1 MPEYVRLP
9 DGRTLEL
16 PDNMSQEQQS
26 QLDAMLAE
34 DFPEEFGE
42 GFDSQ
47 ENTTV
52 FGTVKETIKAVP
64 RGFMQGLGMTAEG
77 LLSLGG
83 MDDDNPM
90 LDAVQDWTD
99 SWNDSIG
106 EGYEDSWAVKF
117 GTGIGNVGSFF
128 APMVLSG
135 GLSAIGSG
143 LGAASRVGQTA
154 NIASNALKYSKYGIP
169 ISTVPLAVGMGA
181 SEQLDYRERAREKG
195 IEISGGEQ
203 FLSKLSGGAIGL
215 TELAPLWRLFR
226 KIPKTAEGKVLV
238 DDALS
243 QLLGSQRRAY
253 LAGSVGAQALAE
265 GIQEAG
271 AGLLQRAV
279 AKGLYDPTLD
289 IGESIF
295 DEFTV
300 GGAVGAT
307 VDLLSETMLPR
318 SRYRMGFDDE
328 GKAIPLS
335 EVEINSTEEQNILAE
350 EQERIGVKKL
360 KNQHKVY
367 DQNIVNFQPSVVE
380 DKSSGLFDI
389 VDLNDNSRILGTYN
403 TEEQA
408 NINANKLIRAVS
420 DAKKVAQTSKDAYEL
435 GVEGNSSAQT
445 ILIQTSAPEYS
456 SISKTELA
464 QDLYGLGKDEVP
476 NKEYRLALNNKLR
489 SRISKIK
496 NKEVK
501 NKLERN
507 IPFTFEEAIKY
518 RLLPNKQSISDF
530 FARRAEF
537 SNKKQGKGALKRART
552 KSGNI
557 TVNNVQKILNSK
569 NITSKVNSKEFQAYA
584 LKVTGAKKLT
594 EMTKGQ
600 KELLVVRLADI
611 PKQRTPGPMIDVSNV
626 LEKSQEQSKRFDR
639 RPLDNLLN
647 KVREEQTDPNN
658 PIEYTRKQIS
668 EYSGLKG
675 AEATQLINRLLSSK
689 RLTKKGNK
697 YIFFDGSLKTKN
709 NQPVI
714 NEDWFKKY
722 SYENGTSFMETPQ
735 EYAQRLSNYK
745 IGNQNMFTREEVNN
759 LVNFEGKR
767 KGTVNKRGL
776 SDVQEANLK
785 ERLVAG
791 NMRGEVPLTSI
802 NRSTDEIFNRER
814 MADKIGKDIEKSL
827 SKLIDKK
834 HDVRVAL
841 SPIMRSKSKQKKV
854 GELGKDEGAYY
865 APLNTI
871 FLNIEAVDPD
881 LNLSEGEIKAR
892 LEQVLNHE
900 VVHALKNLDL
910 FTNKEWENLVNSSKR
925 ILVPEATDSVA
936 FQNNETFY
944 DRARKM
950 YGDRSIPVQ
959 EEEAV
964 AELYRAW
971 SKDAKL
977 LSGQPRSVMQ
987 RILDFF
993 QNLIKGLKQSDLSS
1007 VEVFATI
1014 ATRLQAGEIG
1024 GRDIAVET
1032 GEEAVGALDD
1042 SEEEDLYE
1050 NTYKTEDG
1058 YILIKQEDGT
1068 LTDGDITFNSLSSLK
1083 KDTNVVKLKEPKKYI
1098 TEDGYVFVEKSDG
1111 SLTDGDITVDS
1122 LSDLKKGINPPY
1134 TNISVSE
1141 YTGPR
1146 GDDIIKDKERIRR
1159 IKSLISERKVR
1170 PFEAG
1175 RGFELATRSLI
1186 DTELQTELPQ
1196 GLFFSRITMPKAPG
1210 PQGAAYEYLNNTGQG
1225 YPLMSEDK
1233 VAQELI
1239 KIYEEMRANGNENS
1253 FGQAQVEQ
1261 AYEALGLT
1269 MPEGI
1274 NVPSIGS
1281 LMERV
1286 TRSFNEGNDY
1296 DWYRKLGRSIEA
1308 LVGRP
1313 NMVEFSVVFGIT
1325 SAQNPPNKN
1334 LRATLEVM
1342 NRVRQILASGQTYSV
1357 ESLTTNLHE
1366 LIRKY
1371 NISEKEARS
1380 IARTY
1385 VNGEWDVKTLTSA
1398 KTPTYVRSLFL
1409 TSQGEYFP
1417 FGVMDTHMGNAYGVT
1432 PLDPKTDKRRK
1443 LMFNTNEQGV
1453 LQFINT
1459 VLSTKRYEVNDTRG
1473 GKKFQTFAPDEIQ
1486 ALIWFDQRSN
1496 EDQYGEADIES
1507 LLQDSLVA
1515 PAVKKSK
1522 ELMEKGLFNTD
1533 QSLDIGLQDISDI
1546 LYKGR
1551 QDFLSWDAGADPLY
1565 YLQRAVAPQIAVSP
1579 KLGSNIYEGDLE
1591 LSQWEKLSDEIF
1603 NAITI
1608 ESNGRPQIKFLK
1620 DLGIP
1625 HEIQKTYGGW
1635 GAVAEPTYLVTLPG
1649 MKVGKKGS
1657 EGEVESIAKILAS
1670 ALHQDAV
1677 VTIQP
1682 DYGGDNT
1689 GVIVR
1694 KENNEP
1700 FTRQD
1705 AEAITKGMN
1714 DLDGQALGFTFNV
1727 IPEDNSVYFIDDT
1740 LLSYKVEDVPQE
1752 VIYNRVNTFKDHI
1765 EKELARILQT
1775 PVILDNFFTD
1785 GDYYAYEEGDYR
1797 DGFEGLQRFSSV
1809 SKSPNIQTAANNTL
1823 FEPISRVLN
1832 QFYEEEGLVPP
1843 PQGFSQVDKPNSALY
1858 TEKSTES
1865 TEQYKIDLEESNEIQ
1880 WPGGIPPYN
1889 LRNAL
1894 PTSIDSAGKQL
1905 NSDNDFSFKYDETI
1919 DDDYKASRQRTRDEF
1934 DDFGTGFKPIK
1945 FAEDQTVPFGR
1956 KLLNTLTLPFQFMRG
1971 KNADPGENFFNEK
1984 TFTTLRQRIVD
1995 RHDAFRKVWAKT
2007 IGKAKQM
2014 NMDEA
2019 DIRILHD
2026 ANAVGALTF
2035 ADRARGHVSAYIKQG
2050 GVLEFVKSDGKGG
2063 ILPANDYKSGGIQRV
2078 PKYLEDG
2085 SLVDMKELM
2094 ALLHTKNAEG
2104 KEILLD
2110 EHFGNYMIWR
2120 RIRSLQ
2126 ANEMFE
2132 GSELFKQ
2139 LEATGK
2145 LKDFLNDD
2153 YFSQLTNKYPQLI
2166 RAAEI
2171 YDAINDSMIEL
2182 ARKTGLITDEKAAIF
2197 TELSSFYPFYREHEN
2212 IDTPGYGIF
2221 NTDEMNRQF
2230 SVFDQKVDPENIGG
2244 DFQNP
2249 LEAMVLNHLSLATA
2263 AAKNVARQRIVD
2275 DLEFTKELKPE
2286 GVTSPNNIENLVID
2300 LGPKKDSTSLKRK
2313 LEQGIDVDG
2322 TNIPI
2327 DSSQLISVKRN
2338 GEEHIYYIDDPAILY
2353 SLETMGEPIL
2363 KGFLRFVGA
2372 PSAVLREMVTRDP
2385 GFIMVNMMRDTLSA
2399 YTTSGADIKPFISTI
2414 NGFFSEIS
2422 ELEALGV
2429 VGGYDLAGDPKD
2441 FMKFINKEMRRM
2453 GRDKNG
2459 GLDTENAVVRI
2470 WDALGRVTTKS
2481 DAATRQAV
2489 YQDVLKKT
2497 GNRIE
2502 AAFQALE
2509 IINFNRRGG
2518 DPLFKVLTTA
2528 IPFLNARIQ
2537 GLDVLY
2543 RAGAGRY
2550 SANVMDTLTEEG
2562 KKQIKNAA
2570 ARRFFNRLAL
2580 LIGVTALYWLFVSD
2594 SEEYK
2599 ELNAKKEIRD
2609 DNYIIPL
2616 GDRYSFKIPIPF
2628 EVGVLTKVLP
2638 ERFFNLFLGDDNIND
2653 FAQATWR
2660 QAETTFKVNPF
2671 NWQIWAPLQEAFNNK
2686 SDYTGR
2692 EIVPYWMLSS
2702 RIPEERYTDNTQL
2715 WARTLGAALNISPMK
2730 IEHVGKGY
2738 FGTLGGYAL
2747 DLTDRAS
2754 RMATGTPQIP
2764 MGFHNAYVVKRF
2776 IGDRAYGGG
2785 LVQDFYQMRGELD
2798 RLVGTMNELRK
2809 QGRLEDVEALMQSHG
2824 DLYKQ
2829 KGRLRWIE
2837 RYLSKWRQ
2845 RRNLVMRDKTI
2856 DSDTRKALIEQMNLE
2871 RDRVLMEV
2879 PKIKKT
2885 VGSPLW
2891 GI

>member
-77 LLSLGG
+77 LLSLVG

-350 EQERIGVKKL
+350 EQEKIGVKKL

-367 DQNIVNFQPSVVE
+367 DQNIVNFRPSVVR
-380 DKSSGLFDI
+380 DNSSGLFDI

-408 NINANKLIRAVS
+408 NINANKLIKSIS
-420 DAKKVAQTSKDAYEL
+420 DAKKMSQTNKDAYEL

-445 ILIQTSAPEYS
+445 ILIQTSASEYS
-456 SISKTELA
+456 TVSQAELA
-464 QDLYGLGKDEVP
+464 QDLYGLEKDELP
-476 NKEYRLALNNKLR
+476 KKEYRLALKNKLR
-489 SRISKIK
+489 SRVSK
-496 NKEVK
+496 VK
-501 NKLERN
+501 NEKVKQKLEQN
-507 IPFTFEEAIKY
+507 IPWTFEEAVKY
-518 RLLPNKQSISDF
+518 RLLPNKQSINDF

-626 LEKSQEQSKRFDR
+626 LEKSQEQSQRFDR
-639 RPLDNLLN
+639 RPLDNLLAKVWEDN
-647 KVREEQTDPNN
+647 KNDPTN
-658 PIEYTRKQIS
+658 PKEYTRKQIS

-697 YIFFDGSLKTKN
+697 YIFFDGSLKLKN
-709 NQPVI
+709 GNPVQ

-722 SYENGTSFMETPQ
+722 LYENGTSFMETPQ

-745 IGNQNMFTREEVNN
+745 IGNGNMFTREEVNN
-759 LVNFEGKR
+759 LVNSEGKR

-785 ERLVAG
+785 EKLVAG

-802 NRSTDEIFNRER
+802 NSSTDEIFKRER
-814 MADKIGKDIEKSL
+814 MADKIGGDIEKSL

-841 SPIMRSKSKQKKV
+841 SPIMRSKSKQRKV

-871 FLNIEAVDPD
+871 FLNIEAIDPD

-900 VVHALKNLDL
+900 AVHALKNLNL
-910 FTNKEWENLVNSSKR
+910 FTKKEWENLVNSSKR
-925 ILVPEATDSVA
+925 ILVPEATDSIA

-950 YGDRSIPVQ
+950 YGGESIPVQ

-1042 SEEEDLYE
+1042 SEEED
-1050 NTYKTEDG
+1050 
-1058 YILIKQEDGT
+1058 
-1068 LTDGDITFNSLSSLK
+1068 
-1083 KDTNVVKLKEPKKYI
+1083 
-1098 TEDGYVFVEKSDG
+1098 
-1111 SLTDGDITVDS
+1111 
-1122 LSDLKKGINPPY
+1122 
-1134 TNISVSE
+1134 
-1141 YTGPR
+1141 
-1146 GDDIIKDKERIRR
+1146 
-1159 IKSLISERKVR
+1159 R

-1175 RGFELATRSLI
+1175 RGFELVTRSLI
-1186 DTELQTELPQ
+1186 DPELQTELPQ
-1196 GLFFSRITMPKAPG
+1196 GLFLSRITMPKVPG

-1233 VAQELI
+1233 VAQELM

-1342 NRVRQILASGQTYSV
+1342 NRVRQILASGQNYSV

-1380 IARTY
+1380 IAKTY
-1385 VNGEWDVKTLTSA
+1385 VNGEWDVKALTSA

-1432 PLDPKTDKRRK
+1432 PLDKEGKRRQP
-1443 LMFNTNEQGV
+1443 MFNTNEQGV

-1459 VLSTKRYEVNDTRG
+1459 VLSTKRYEVFDTKG
-1473 GKKFQTFAPDEIQ
+1473 GFALGPIEVGRKKFQTFAPDEIQ

-1775 PVILDNFFTD
+1775 PVILDSFFTD
-1785 GDYYAYEEGDYR
+1785 GDYYAYEKGDYR
-1797 DGFEGLQRFSSV
+1797 DGFEGIQRFSSV

-1945 FAEDQTVPFGR
+1945 FAEDQTVPFAR

-1984 TFTTLRQRIVD
+1984 TFTKLRQRIVD

-2007 IGKAKQM
+2007 IGKAKQI

-2019 DIRILHD
+2019 DRRIMHD
-2026 ANAVGALTF
+2026 ANAIGALTF

-2063 ILPANDYKSGGIQRV
+2063 VLPANDYTSGTIKRV

-2120 RIRSLQ
+2120 RIKSLEK
-2126 ANEMFE
+2126 NKMFE

-2153 YFSQLTNKYPQLI
+2153 YFNQLTHKYKQLL

-2171 YDAINDSMIEL
+2171 YDAINESMIEL

-2372 PSAVLREMVTRDP
+2372 PSSVLREMVTRDP

-2497 GNRIE
+2497 GNQIE

-2562 KKQIKNAA
+2562 KKQISSAA
-2570 ARRFFNRLAL
+2570 ARRFLNRIAL

-2599 ELNAKKEIRD
+2599 ELNSKKEIRD

-2671 NWQIWAPLQEAFNNK
+2671 NWQIWAPLQEAFNNR